1 MNDYDKTQE
10 FEEERRLRI
19 EGNPREADLV
29 RASTDF
35 MIASTRKKYSY
46 NFTWLGRPIIQYPQD
61 IVAMQEIVW
70 RIRPD
75 LIVETGVAHG
85 GSVIFY
91 ASMMELIGQNG
102 LVIGID
108 IEVRKHNRIEIEKH
122 PMARRIKLIEASSV
136 NVATSRQVEEEALK
150 RKCVMVVLDSNHT
163 HQHVLNELKLYSPL
177 VSLGSY
183 CVVFDTII
191 NYVPDGTYS
200 DRPWSRANNPATAIR
215 EFLTSNHDF
224 EIDKEIDNKLLISV
238 ARGGFLRRKKSDS
251 PTLKPVK

>member
-1 MNDYDKTQE
+1 MNDHDKIKE

-19 EGNPREADLV
+19 EGNPKEADLV
-29 RASTDF
+29 RAANDF
-35 MIASTRKKYSY
+35 MTASTKRKYSY

-70 RIRPD
+70 RVRPD

-122 PMARRIKLIEASSV
+122 PLARRIKLIEASSV
-136 NVATSRQVEEEALK
+136 NVATLSQVREEALK

-177 VSLGSY
+177 VTSGSY

-200 DRPWSRANNPATAIR
+200 DRPWSGADNPATAIR
-215 EFLTSNHDF
+215 EFLTSNQDF
-224 EIDKEIDNKLLISV
+224 EIDHEIDNKLLISV
-238 ARGGFLRRKKSDS
+238 ASGGFLRRKQSDTTT
-251 PTLKPVK
+251 PQPVR